1 MESFRT
7 RDGNH
12 VPYIGRQMLNQ
23 WTTREVQERCFLTRD
38 DFTPKRHW
46 IMSGDI
52 FDCHTRRCCWHLMG
66 GGCCS
71 TSHSAQTN
79 PISTNNYPAS
89 SVNSAEIEKPRY
101 RVRNRR
107 IYRTNLPPF
116 ISGIWEC
123 RIILITILHSNLFF
137 P

>member
-1 MESFRT
+1 
-7 RDGNH
+7 
-12 VPYIGRQMLNQ
+12 MLNQ

-89 SVNSAEIEKPRY
+89 SVNSAEVEKPWCMLI
-101 RVRNRR
+101 VLQF
-107 IYRTNLPPF
+107 TALHPSSSVFPLF
-116 ISGIWEC
+116 IMCFSGAMLGHILIEMY
-123 RIILITILHSNLFF
+123 IILSHETFIYPLYGS
-137 P
+137 